1 MTRIPILALLLAGCV
16 KQTLPAPENENHG
29 AIGARVWVHELH
41 PGYSYGENTRTRAA
55 QGVYFIRLPDEGD
68 SLKVQEVHASQYND
82 GSVNYLFNLK
92 PGRYAVV
99 AAWANAFGK
108 NIITYFPKQAILD
121 STVELERGGLGF
133 CGDIRSR
140 ATWDLSKADDLQRH
154 YMRTV
159 DPVYYDAGILKRMV
173 TKTDAQVTRSVRVS
187 RGEKAAGYFFDRAK
201 RLFGE
206 SSWRHLLK
214 KAGAAGRPAAE
225 PEQEPEAGQP
235 AGK

>member
-1 MTRIPILALLLAGCV
+1 VTRLLLPALALALAGCV
-16 KQTLPAPENENHG
+16 KHTLPSPEDDDFG
-29 AIGARVWVHELH
+29 AIGTRVWVHELH

-68 SLKVQEVHASQYND
+68 SLKVAEVHASQYTD

-108 NIITYFPKQAILD
+108 NIVTYFPKDAIIE
-121 STVELERGGLGF
+121 STVELKRGGLGF

-140 ATWDLSKADDLQRH
+140 ATWDLGKADDWQRY

-159 DPVYYDAGILKRMV
+159 DPVYYEAGILKRMV
-173 TKTDAQVTRSVRVS
+173 TKTDAQVTRSVKVN
-187 RGEKAAGYFFDRAK
+187 RGEKAQGFFFDGAK

-206 SSWRHLLK
+206 TTWRHVLEQTSVADQTAPKPKK
-214 KAGAAGRPAAE
+214 KA
-225 PEQEPEAGQP
+225 EA
-235 AGK
+235 K